1 MKNLWISI
9 SVLLVMACV
18 PASADFEIGFT
29 AGDVVSI
36 MASQGAPLNNATN
49 QWGLWAVRVMPV
61 VGGSGLYTITGGST
75 SQTGWGVD
83 APNGAFG
90 ATPYSASNSVW
101 FWDAS
106 GAPGYAAN
114 PLYMIMDQPAD
125 TFTSY
130 FGNVVTQVSPAS
142 FFDFSFTLG
151 SGATWDGRYQFV
163 VDGSKYTLGT
173 GASPGVWV
181 GDFFGG
187 YLQPEYDKDGNPI
200 GDTLAGGL
208 VGNSG
213 AGYSAAVPEPGT
225 VVLLGTLLLGL
236 AACRKLKKLP

>member
-1 MKNLWISI
+1 MRSLWISI
-9 SVLLVMACV
+9 CLLLVMGCV
-18 PASADFEIGFT
+18 PAFADIQIGFT
-29 AGDVVSI
+29 AGDVASI
-36 MASQGAPLNNATN
+36 MASQGAPLHDATN

-75 SQTGWGVD
+75 SQTGWGVS

-90 ATPYSASNSVW
+90 AAPYSSSNSAW

-106 GAPGYAAN
+106 GAPSYAAN
-114 PLYMIMDQPAD
+114 PLYMIMDQPAA

-130 FGNVVTQVSPAS
+130 SGNVVTQVSPGS
-142 FFDFSFTLG
+142 LFDFSFTLG
-151 SGATWDGRYQFV
+151 AGATWDGHYQFV

-173 GASPGVWV
+173 GGSPGVWV

-187 YLQPEYDKDGNPI
+187 YWQPEWEDGHSVGN
-200 GDTLAGGL
+200 TLAGGL
-208 VGNSG
+208 SGNS
-213 AGYSAAVPEPGT
+213 ASGYSAVVPEPGT

-236 AACRKLKKLP
+236 AASRKLKKLT